1 MFFWTVCKSQPC
13 KKRTLLLH
21 EAIKGLLHEDETSLG
36 SGAEMKMKH
45 FILKTEFTKMEALV
59 GESTLELVKAY
70 LNSPV
75 MDGDPVDARVPDGRL
90 LT

>member
-1 MFFWTVCKSQPC
+1 FFWIVCKSQPC

-21 EAIKGLLHEDETSLG
+21 EAIKGLLHEDETGSG

-45 FILKTEFTKMEALV
+45 FILKIEFAEIEALV

-75 MDGDPVDARVPDGRL
+75 MDGDLVDAGVPDERWL
-90 LT
+90 A

>member
-21 EAIKGLLHEDETSLG
+21 EAIKGLLHEDETSSG
-36 SGAEMKMKH
+36 SSAEMKMKH
-45 FILKTEFTKMEALV
+45 
-59 GESTLELVKAY
+59 KAY

-75 MDGDPVDARVPDGRL
+75 MDGDPVDAGVPDGRL

>member
-21 EAIKGLLHEDETSLG
+21 EAIKGLLHEDETGSS

-45 FILKTEFTKMEALV
+45 KSLPQLV
-59 GESTLELVKAY
+59 G
-70 LNSPV
+70 
-75 MDGDPVDARVPDGRL
+75 DGW
-90 LT
+90 